1 MATIKESKKSVNFE
15 KKLDRLEE
23 ITEEIEGKALPLNE
37 SIALY
42 QEGKEIIKELEEAL
56 KQAEKAIGSIAKEI
70 E

>member
-15 KKLDRLEE
+15 KKLNRLEE